1 MIQITQESFSLL
13 KTSLSFPQRQTKL
26 LYKSSF
32 KGSLDELKVKII
44 SFPKKNFFISL
55 HRRNYSD
62 SENYCL

>member
-44 SFPKKNFFISL
+44 SFPNTLF
-55 HRRNYSD
+55 
-62 SENYCL
+62 